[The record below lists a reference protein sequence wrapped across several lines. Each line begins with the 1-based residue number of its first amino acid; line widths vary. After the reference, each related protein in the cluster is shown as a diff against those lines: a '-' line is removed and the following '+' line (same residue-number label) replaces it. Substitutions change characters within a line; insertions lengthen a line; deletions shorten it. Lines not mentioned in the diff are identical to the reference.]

1 MGGVEHSTLH
11 HLYARFI
18 WKALYDLGHLPPEAG
33 EEPFRQLRL
42 HGWIL
47 RNGAKMSKSRG
58 NVVNPDAYVQQY
70 GADVMRAHMLFIGPY
85 TEGGDFRDAA
95 ITGIV
100 RFYKRV
106 WGWVTQGAV
115 EDSAPADEARAR
127 RALHK
132 AIKKV
137 GEDLPALS
145 FNTAIAV
152 LMETLNVLRECRL
165 PASVHNEAARVFVLI
180 LAPVAPFLSEELW
193 ERLGGPFSVHQQRWP
208 AFEPALLAEAMMVVP
223 VQINGKLRG
232 RIEVPAEAGEA
243 EITTEALASPG
254 VQKHVGDRRVTK
266 TLYLPGRLLN
276 IIVA

>member
-1 MGGVEHSTLH
+1 
-11 HLYARFI
+11 
-18 WKALYDLGHLPPEAG
+18 
-33 EEPFRQLRL
+33 
-42 HGWIL
+42 
-47 RNGAKMSKSRG
+47 
-58 NVVNPDAYVQQY
+58 
-70 GADVMRAHMLFIGPY
+70 
-85 TEGGDFRDAA
+85 
-95 ITGIV
+95 
-100 RFYKRV
+100 
-106 WGWVTQGAV
+106 
-115 EDSAPADEARAR
+115 
-127 RALHK
+127 
-132 AIKKV
+132 V